1 VAVER
6 QDVNPGR
13 AAWPARVAA
22 GGALLVGLVLVLVVL
37 FGSSGGHQYHLMFE
51 NGGQLVSGNQVLV
64 AGQPIGSVDDV
75 ALTDDG
81 QAEVTISV
89 DHPLREGSSA
99 VIRATSLSGIANRYV
114 SITPGPNNAPQLDDD
129 ATLTGEHT
137 TSPVDLDQLFNTFR
151 PRTREALQ
159 DVIQGSGAFY
169 AGHTQGAQRTYRYFA
184 PGLASAQRLFAE
196 LTRDSHA
203 FSQFLIQG
211 SRALELIGDRRN
223 DLSALT
229 SNLNQALGAIS
240 KENRSLDRSLVALPP
255 TLRQADTTFVNVREA
270 LDKLTPLVNDF
281 KPATKNLAPFLRKL
295 RPVAER
301 SGPVLTDLLRALSRP
316 GPRNDLTDSL
326 LETPHVERVASR
338 QIPYAIQGLNSS
350 QPLIKFGRPY
360 MPDLMGFLSKFAEV
374 TAYYDADGHYARVS
388 TAGANI
394 FHYCEPGD
402 TNPHCAGGGGPYS
415 TGELAPIP
423 PSEQFND
430 LKFGQFTPCPGGATQ
445 PIPGSNPFT
454 DDGNL
459 LGGGVPPN
467 PKCDPSD
474 VPPGP

>member
-1 VAVER
+1 MAFER

-37 FGSSGGHQYHLMFE
+37 FGSSGGHRYHLMFE

-64 AGQPIGSVDDV
+64 AGQQIGTVDDV
-75 ALTDDG
+75 ALTDNG

-89 DHPLREGSSA
+89 DEPLHEGTTA

-114 SITPGPNNAPQLDDD
+114 SVEPGPNDAPELKDE

-169 AGHTQGAQRTYRYFA
+169 ASHRQGAQRTYKYFA
-184 PGLASAQRLFAE
+184 PALASAQRLFAE
-196 LTRDSHA
+196 LTRDSQT
-203 FSQFLIQG
+203 FSQFLVQG
-211 SRALELIGDRRN
+211 SRALKLIGDRRN

-229 SNLNQALGAIS
+229 ANLNRALGAIAR
-240 KENRSLDRSLVALPP
+240 ENRSLDRSLVAFPP
-255 TLRQADTTFVNVREA
+255 TLRQANTTFVNVREA
-270 LDKLTPLVNDF
+270 LDKLTPLINDF

-316 GPRNDLTDSL
+316 GPGNDLTDSL

-338 QIPYAIQGLNSS
+338 QIPYAIKGLDSS
-350 QPLIKFGRPY
+350 QPLFRFGRPY

-374 TAYYDADGHYARVS
+374 TAYYDANGHYARVS
-388 TAGANI
+388 TAGANL
-394 FHYCEPGD
+394 FHYCRPGD
-402 TNPHCAGGGGPYS
+402 TNSHCEGGGGPYS

-423 PSEQFND
+423 PSEQFD
-430 LKFGQFTPCPGGATQ
+430 GLKFELRTPCPGGATQ

-454 DDGNL
+454 DDGDL
-459 LGGGVPPN
+459 LTGGAPPN